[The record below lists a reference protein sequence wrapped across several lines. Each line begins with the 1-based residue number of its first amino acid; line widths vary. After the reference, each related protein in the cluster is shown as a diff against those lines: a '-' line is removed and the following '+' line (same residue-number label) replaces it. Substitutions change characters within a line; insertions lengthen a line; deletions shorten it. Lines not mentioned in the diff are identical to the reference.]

1 MNHVADLASGCLQTF
16 QTVYSLFNQKL
27 YAYIL
32 KKTNSA
38 YMAEEVVQLTF
49 IRLWEKRE
57 TLSAEYNLST
67 QIFRIAGTIL
77 IDQLRKEAVSKK
89 HLSVV
94 EEDFVLKTDTEQPE
108 MLHALEQ
115 AIEQMA
121 PVRKKVFKMSKVDGY
136 SYKEIAEMLSI
147 SPKTV
152 ENHISQAL
160 KQLRAAFSSI
170 ISLAVIMEAIIK
182 K

>member
-1 MNHVADLASGCLQTF
+1 
-16 QTVYSLFNQKL
+16 
-27 YAYIL
+27 
-32 KKTNSA
+32 
-38 YMAEEVVQLTF
+38 MAEEVVQLTF

-57 TLSAEYNLST
+57 NLSSEYSLSA

-77 IDQLRKEAVSKK
+77 IDQLRKEAVGKK
-89 HLSVV
+89 HLTVV
-94 EEDFVLKTDTEQPE
+94 ENDYAMQNEVNQPE
-108 MLHALEQ
+108 MHHALEQ

-121 PVRKKVFKMSKVDGY
+121 PVRRKVFKLSKVEGY

-170 ISLAVIMEAIIK
+170 ISLAIIMSAIIN
-182 K
+182 

>member
-1 MNHVADLASGCLQTF
+1 MNYVADLASGCLQTF

-27 YAYIL
+27 YAYVL
-32 KKTNSA
+32 KKTNSV

-57 TLSAEYNLST
+57 TLSAEYNIST

-94 EEDFVLKTDTEQPE
+94 EDDFALKTETDQPE

>member
-1 MNHVADLASGCLQTF
+1 MNYVADLASGCLQTF
-16 QTVYSLFNQKL
+16 QTVYSLYNQKL
-27 YAYIL
+27 YAYVL

-57 TLSAEYNLST
+57 NLSTEYNLST

-77 IDQLRKEAVSKK
+77 IDQLRKEAVSKR

-94 EEDFVLKTDTEQPE
+94 EDDYALKTETDQPE

-115 AIEQMA
+115 AIERMA

-170 ISLAVIMEAIIK
+170 ISLAVIMSAIINK
-182 K
+182 

>member
-1 MNHVADLASGCLQTF
+1 MNYVADLASGCLQTF

-27 YAYIL
+27 YAYVL
-32 KKTNSA
+32 KKTNSV

-57 TLSAEYNLST
+57 TLSAEYNIST

-94 EEDFVLKTDTEQPE
+94 EDDFALKTETDQPE

-121 PVRKKVFKMSKVDGY
+121 PVRKKVFKLSKVDGY

>member
-27 YAYIL
+27 FAYIL

-94 EEDFVLKTDTEQPE
+94 EDDFALKTDTEQPE

>member
-1 MNHVADLASGCLQTF
+1 MDYVTDLASGCLQTF
-16 QTVYSLFNQKL
+16 QTVYGLYNQKL
-27 YAYIL
+27 YAYVL
-32 KKTNSA
+32 KKTGSA
-38 YMAEEVVQLTF
+38 FMAEEVVQLTF
-49 IRLWEKRE
+49 IRLWEKKE
-57 TLSAEYNLST
+57 NLSSEHSLSA
-67 QIFRIAGTIL
+67 QIFRIGGTIL
-77 IDQLRKEAVSKK
+77 IDQLRKDAVGKK

-94 EEDFVLKTDTEQPE
+94 ENDYALRNEVDQPE

-121 PVRKKVFKMSKVDGY
+121 PIRKKVFKLSKIEGY

-170 ISLAVIMEAIIK
+170 ISLVVIISAIIHK
-182 K
+182 

>member
-1 MNHVADLASGCLQTF
+1 
-16 QTVYSLFNQKL
+16 
-27 YAYIL
+27 
-32 KKTNSA
+32 
-38 YMAEEVVQLTF
+38 MAEEVVQLTF

-57 TLSAEYNLST
+57 NLSAEYHLST

-77 IDQLRKEAVSKK
+77 IDQLRKEAVNQK

-94 EEDFVLKTDTEQPE
+94 EDDYTFKPAADQPE

-121 PVRKKVFKMSKVDGY
+121 PVRKKVFKMSKVEGY

-170 ISLAVIMEAIIK
+170 ISLAVIMEAIINK
-182 K
+182 

>member
-1 MNHVADLASGCLQTF
+1 MNYVADLASGCLQTF

-94 EEDFVLKTDTEQPE
+94 EEDFALKTDTEQPE

>member
-1 MNHVADLASGCLQTF
+1 MDYVVDLTSGCLQTF
-16 QTVYSLFNQKL
+16 QTVYRLFNQKL
-27 YAYIL
+27 YAYVL
-32 KKTNSA
+32 KKTGSV

-49 IRLWEKRE
+49 IRLWEKKE
-57 TLSAEYNLST
+57 NLSSEYSLSA

-77 IDQLRKEAVSKK
+77 IDQLRKEAVGKK
-89 HLSVV
+89 HLTVV
-94 EEDFVLKTDTEQPE
+94 ESDYAMQNEVNQPE
-108 MLHALEQ
+108 MHHALEQ

-121 PVRKKVFKMSKVDGY
+121 PVRKRVFKLSKVEGY

-170 ISLAVIMEAIIK
+170 ISLAVIMSAIIIK
-182 K
+182 

>member
-1 MNHVADLASGCLQTF
+1 MDYVVDLTSGCLQTF
-16 QTVYSLFNQKL
+16 QTVYRLFNQKL
-27 YAYIL
+27 YAYVL
-32 KKTNSA
+32 KKTGSV
-38 YMAEEVVQLTF
+38 YMSEEVVQLTF

-57 TLSAEYNLST
+57 NLSSEYSLSA

-77 IDQLRKEAVSKK
+77 IDQLRKEAVGKK
-89 HLSVV
+89 HLTVV
-94 EEDFVLKTDTEQPE
+94 ENDYALQNEVDQPE
-108 MLHALEQ
+108 MHHALER

-121 PVRKKVFKMSKVDGY
+121 PVRKKVFKLSKVEGY
-136 SYKEIAEMLSI
+136 SYREIEEMLSI

-170 ISLAVIMEAIIK
+170 ISLAIIMSAIINK
-182 K
+182 

>member
-1 MNHVADLASGCLQTF
+1 MDYVTDLVSGCLQTF
-16 QTVYSLFNQKL
+16 QTVYGLYNQKL
-27 YAYIL
+27 YAYVL
-32 KKTNSA
+32 KKTGSA
-38 YMAEEVVQLTF
+38 FMAEEVVQLTF
-49 IRLWEKRE
+49 IRLWEKKE
-57 TLSAEYNLST
+57 NLSSEHSLSA
-67 QIFRIAGTIL
+67 QIFRIGGTIL
-77 IDQLRKEAVSKK
+77 IDQLRKDAVGKK

-94 EEDFVLKTDTEQPE
+94 ENDYALRNEVDQPE

-121 PVRKKVFKMSKVDGY
+121 PIRKKVFKLSKIEGY

-170 ISLAVIMEAIIK
+170 ISLVVIISAIIHK
-182 K
+182 

>member
-94 EEDFVLKTDTEQPE
+94 EDDFALKTDTEQPE

>member
-1 MNHVADLASGCLQTF
+1 MNYVADLASGCLQTF

-27 YAYIL
+27 YAYVL
-32 KKTNSA
+32 KKTNSV

-57 TLSAEYNLST
+57 TLSAEYNIST

-94 EEDFVLKTDTEQPE
+94 EDDFALKTETDQPE

-121 PVRKKVFKMSKVDGY
+121 PVRKKVFKLSKVDGY

-170 ISLAVIMEAIIK
+170 ISLAVIMEAIVK

>member
-1 MNHVADLASGCLQTF
+1 MNYVADLASGCLQTF

-27 YAYIL
+27 YAYVL

-57 TLSAEYNLST
+57 TLSAEYNIST

-94 EEDFVLKTDTEQPE
+94 EDHFALKTETEQPE
-108 MLHALEQ
+108 MIHALEQ

-121 PVRKKVFKMSKVDGY
+121 PVRKKVFKMSKVEGY

>member
-1 MNHVADLASGCLQTF
+1 MDHVANLALGCLQTF
-16 QTVYSLFNQKL
+16 QTVYSLYNQKL
-27 YAYIL
+27 YAYVL

-57 TLSAEYNLST
+57 NLSSVHSLSA

-77 IDQLRKEAVSKK
+77 IDELRKDAVGKK
-89 HLSVV
+89 HLTVV
-94 EEDFVLKTDTEQPE
+94 ENDYALRNEVDQPE

-121 PVRKKVFKMSKVDGY
+121 PVRKKVFKLSKVEGY

-170 ISLAVIMEAIIK
+170 ISLAIIMSAIINK
-182 K
+182 